1 MPLNIF
7 TIDMLYMYIHEIL
20 FDADDIFFRG
30 LDEKKKEAFRKWFG
44 EIGELR
50 SLFPQA
56 SILALSATCTHKIS
70 RRVYKILDLSV
81 NTIETRISPNKPNIK
96 IVVHKI
102 PVVSFRK

>member
-1 MPLNIF
+1 MC
-7 TIDMLYMYIHEIL
+7 IHEIL